1 MRRRK
6 IEWKT
11 LLGAFFMGAIALGL
25 LGRALCTRSWKDYDR
40 LRPECRIPDTIETV
54 LYDESLDRLC
64 VCYND
69 ANRVN
74 VYDGAGT
81 FLWSVGTPWMRNSEF
96 ELLDRELVIFD
107 GDAYRYDAVDGSF
120 LGLAQEAELPG
131 RHTSWTSQETRRVG
145 PYAFDS
151 FEVFRILPDGGT
163 ETVVA
168 RPWWHCLFLFS
179 LWWVVAMLAVLSL
192 GVLYLLE
199 KWRDYRAARC
209 GRAMEQTAK
218 TPGQDMIGKTPLR
231 FQSSEARFLRNY
243 YRSMAVGQLVC
254 AVAVPVAAQLT
265 PVVYAAV
272 LLPVVLHFILSG
284 WILDNR
290 RDRLVCERDERA
302 AVDFWSS
309 MRIASLIALVIST
322 AVSVIISGA

>member
-54 LYDESLDRLC
+54 LYDESLDRLY

-120 LGLAQEAELPG
+120 LGLAQEAELPV

-145 PYAFDS
+145 PYAVDS
-151 FEVFRILPDGGT
+151 FRVWREGAGG
-163 ETVVA
+163 ERVLLVD
-168 RPWWHCLFLFS
+168 RPWWYVFFLSAHWIF
-179 LWWVVAMLAVLSL
+179 LALLAALGIGLSL
-192 GVLYLLE
+192 LLE
-199 KWRDYRAARC
+199 RRRTFRAAREEAPS
-209 GRAMEQTAK
+209 GEL
-218 TPGQDMIGKTPLR
+218 PDP
-231 FQSSEARFLRNY
+231 EARFLRNY
-243 YRSMAVGQLVC
+243 YRATALVELAYALLCPLVVRSAVWILPG
-254 AVAVPVAAQLT
+254 
-265 PVVYAAV
+265 V
-272 LLPVVLHFILSG
+272 LPLVLHFIISG
-284 WILDNR
+284 WVLDNKK
-290 RDRLVCERDERA
+290 DRLVCPKAERA
-302 AVDFWSS
+302 AVELWHGRRTAALLLDVLAVLIGTG
-309 MRIASLIALVIST
+309 IAS
-322 AVSVIISGA
+322 